1 MYLFQR
7 RLPLCSVMMNVI
19 YIPLCIYFN
28 RYYYLFAK
36 FFALIYIPLCIY
48 FNKGHWFFRQ
58 RYTSIYIP
66 LCIYFNI
73 PEDHIFR
80 EVVSFTFH
88 YVSIST
94 CECIN
99 HSIYVILFTFHYVS
113 ISTLS
118 DNPIAASPFY
128 LHSTMYL
135 FQLFSVSHRL
145 SVSWYLHS
153 TMYLF
158 QRPRGSLSSCIF
170 TDLHS
175 TMYLFQPVRR
185 WVQFPPASLFTFHYV
200 SISTYGVA
208 VYTTNNNTFTFHYVS
223 ISTIFELVVML
234 RY

>member
-113 ISTLS
+113 IST
-118 DNPIAASPFY
+118 ASRLVVKLYFY
-128 LHSTMYL
+128 
-135 FQLFSVSHRL
+135 
-145 SVSWYLHS
+145 
-153 TMYLF
+153 
-158 QRPRGSLSSCIF
+158 G
-170 TDLHS
+170 
-175 TMYLFQPVRR
+175 
-185 WVQFPPASLFTFHYV
+185 FTFHYV
-200 SISTYGVA
+200 SISTCPA
-208 VYTTNNNTFTFHYVS
+208 VGS
-223 ISTIFELVVML
+223 IPACIIIYIPLCIYFNLWSSRI
-234 RY
+234 YNK